1 MRSAARA
8 QDVSDHDNT
17 VYFTEEAAFSYI
29 CTPLRMSVVNR
40 EDTSIVT
47 GMLALDTMGGED
59 LLDEDVLHL
68 AARNAQRATDSMGCR
83 SLRALSASCRP
94 PVCATACCD
103 AAPGHAGCRHAAPS
117 GNGRH
122 A

>member
-68 AARNAQRATDSMGCR
+68 AARNTQRA
-83 SLRALSASCRP
+83 
-94 PVCATACCD
+94 VCSVQRTAWG
-103 AAPGHAGCRHAAPS
+103 AAR
-117 GNGRH
+117 
-122 A
+122 